1 MAKPLPALSLSD
13 WAVLA
18 VVAEGE
24 THGWPVVLALR
35 EDGALGQVWTVGRPI
50 VYRSLSTL
58 AGLGLIE
65 ERGDVAGREVR
76 GGRSCGQRGR
86 DTRRCGA
93 GSQHRSNTY
102 ATCAPSCLLK
112 LALLD
117 RADRS
122 AQELVERQVEQLE
135 PVLRAVTERPAG
147 DGFDLVLARWRREQ
161 ALAVQRFL
169 HSLIRRTI
177 RLGHSTSRR
186 DFPIVSLRLRPAVHD
201 FGGLDESRVSASRRV
216 GHGLLRA
223 RRGRVREQQQVVGLD
238 ALDAST
244 PTTPAKLSGSL
255 NVFAAASLT
264 EAFNDEKTALASSDP
279 GLSLT
284 YDFAGSQALVTQI
297 KNGAP
302 ADVFASA
309 DQKNMQKLIDA
320 GLVETPK
327 TFARNKLEIA
337 VAPGNPKHIT
347 GLADLEKSGVI
358 LVLEDPSVPAG
369 NYARQAF
376 TKAGLPAPKPTSNE
390 LDVKST
396 LAKLT
401 SGDADAV
408 VVYVTDVKAAGSKV
422 EGVEIPDSQN
432 VIATYPIAA
441 IKASKHLTAAEAFVD
456 EVVSGSGQQALQ
468 ARGFLAPN

>member
-1 MAKPLPALSLSD
+1 MNR
-13 WAVLA
+13 V
-18 VVAEGE
+18 
-24 THGWPVVLALR
+24 
-35 EDGALGQVWTVGRPI
+35 
-50 VYRSLSTL
+50 
-58 AGLGLIE
+58 
-65 ERGDVAGREVR
+65 
-76 GGRSCGQRGR
+76 
-86 DTRRCGA
+86 
-93 GSQHRSNTY
+93 
-102 ATCAPSCLLK
+102 
-112 LALLD
+112 
-117 RADRS
+117 
-122 AQELVERQVEQLE
+122 
-135 PVLRAVTERPAG
+135 
-147 DGFDLVLARWRREQ
+147 
-161 ALAVQRFL
+161 
-169 HSLIRRTI
+169 
-177 RLGHSTSRR
+177 SRR
-186 DFPIVSLRLRPAVHD
+186 HA
-201 FGGLDESRVSASRRV
+201 ASV
-216 GHGLLRA
+216 M
-223 RRGRVREQQQVVGLD
+223 VCF
-238 ALDAST
+238 ALVAAACGSSSKSSGSTPSTTST

-255 NVFAAASLT
+255 DVFAAASLT

-284 YDFAGSQALVTQI
+284 YNFAGSQALVTQI

-309 DQKNMQKLIDA
+309 DRKNMQKLIDA
-320 GLVETPK
+320 GLVEAPK

-347 GLADLEKSGVI
+347 GFADLEKSGVI

-376 TKAGLPAPKPTSNE
+376 TRAGLPAPKPASNE

>member
-1 MAKPLPALSLSD
+1 MNR
-13 WAVLA
+13 V
-18 VVAEGE
+18 
-24 THGWPVVLALR
+24 
-35 EDGALGQVWTVGRPI
+35 
-50 VYRSLSTL
+50 
-58 AGLGLIE
+58 
-65 ERGDVAGREVR
+65 
-76 GGRSCGQRGR
+76 
-86 DTRRCGA
+86 
-93 GSQHRSNTY
+93 
-102 ATCAPSCLLK
+102 
-112 LALLD
+112 
-117 RADRS
+117 
-122 AQELVERQVEQLE
+122 
-135 PVLRAVTERPAG
+135 
-147 DGFDLVLARWRREQ
+147 
-161 ALAVQRFL
+161 
-169 HSLIRRTI
+169 
-177 RLGHSTSRR
+177 SRR
-186 DFPIVSLRLRPAVHD
+186 HA
-201 FGGLDESRVSASRRV
+201 ASV
-216 GHGLLRA
+216 M
-223 RRGRVREQQQVVGLD
+223 VCF
-238 ALDAST
+238 ALVAAACGSSSKSSGST
-244 PTTPAKLSGSL
+244 PSTTSTPAKLSGSL
-255 NVFAAASLT
+255 DVFAAASLT

-279 GLSLT
+279 ALSLT
-284 YDFAGSQALVTQI
+284 YNFAGSQALVTQI

-320 GLVETPK
+320 GLVEAPK

-376 TKAGLPAPKPTSNE
+376 TKAALPAPRPASNE

-422 EGVEIPDSQN
+422 AGVQIPDSQN